1 LYLFESAE
9 LGATASEIQEEWVS
23 FTRNQVENLLLTNQ
37 MFNFTMLKTANE
49 RARLRGIAPGVT
61 E

>member
-1 LYLFESAE
+1 MYSLAIAESAA
-9 LGATASEIQEEWVS
+9 LALKIQEEWVC
-23 FTRNQVENLLLTNQ
+23 FTRKLVEKLLLTNQ

>member
-9 LGATASEIQEEWVS
+9 LGATASEIHEEWVS